1 MELVI
6 LAAAAVALG
15 TYAHKNPPHPVGSL
29 DVYTAWLLRQQKPAL
44 HR

>member
-15 TYAHKNPPHPVGSL
+15 IHAYRNPVRANGPV
-29 DVYTAWLLRQQKPAL
+29 DAYTAWLLRQQKPAL

>member
-15 TYAHKNPPHPVGSL
+15 VHVHRNPVRSAGPV
-29 DVYTAWLLRQQKPAL
+29 DAYTAWLVRQQKPAL

>member
-1 MELVI
+1 MELAI

-15 TYAHKNPPHPVGSL
+15 IHVRKNPPHPVGPV

>member
-1 MELVI
+1 MELVL

-15 TYAHKNPPHPVGSL
+15 IHVHRNPVRQAGPL
-29 DVYTAWLLRQQKPAL
+29 DTYTAWLLRQQKPAL